1 MINTTIYLFANILM
15 GTTMLFLINPFLNMP
30 SYFYFILS
38 FPLTYITYKS
48 RFKNKN
54 TFKYFLFKNYIQLR
68 NSYKNLNNKLNH
80 KNLEN
85 DTLLPIQL
93 KGMRLWK
100 LCLRDNDS
108 IISCSM
114 INRTRQIEK
123 NNMLL
128 ILSPINELDYQI
140 TIMDV
145 DVNKSCLYEIRAI
158 GKHAESLI
166 EMFDDENER
175 RMNLGQVEKRNSI
188 HNDLD
193 KLLSQQE
200 SSLKSR
206 KK

>member
-1 MINTTIYLFANILM
+1 MINSTIFLFANILM

-38 FPLTYITYKS
+38 FPLTYIAYKS

-54 TFKYFLFKNYIQLR
+54 TFKYFLLKNYIQLR

-80 KNLEN
+80 KNVEN

-114 INRTRQIEK
+114 MNRTRQIEK
-123 NNMLL
+123 DNMLL

-145 DVNKSCLYEIRAI
+145 DSNKSCLYEIRVI

-166 EMFDDENER
+166 EMFDNENER
-175 RMNLGQVEKRNSI
+175 RMNLGQIEKRNSI

-200 SSLKSR
+200 TSLKSKR
-206 KK
+206 K